1 MRILTSRPA
10 ALIERVFG
18 LLFEACKLDTL
29 TLEEQ
34 EEYNQDAMTTK
45 MDRENILLTKWLDGK
60 EEGLAEGREEGRIEG
75 RREGAAKYK
84 DLGVAPEIISQV
96 TGLSLEEI
104 QSL

>member
-1 MRILTSRPA
+1 M
-10 ALIERVFG
+10 
-18 LLFEACKLDTL
+18 LFEACKLDKL
-29 TLEEQ
+29 TPKEQ
-34 EEYNQDAMTTK
+34 EEYKQEAMTTK